1 MEKTELRTLSVLFEN
16 APDALLRIVGLV
28 SRRGIALEE
37 IALKPAEEE
46 TGMGMGMGMASLR
59 IAARLTEGECGKL
72 KAKLLNIIQV
82 VDVTDERASGE

>member
-46 TGMGMGMGMASLR
+46 TGMGMGMASLR

>member
-1 MEKTELRTLSVLFEN
+1 MEETELRTLSVLFEN

-37 IALKPAEEE
+37 IALKPAAEE
-46 TGMGMGMGMASLR
+46 TGMASLR
-59 IAARLTEGECGKL
+59 IAARLSEGECGKL

-82 VDVTDERASGE
+82 VDVTDERASRE